1 MRTELSNIERIKGG
15 GQKMVYTAKHLI
27 HGDVVLKEINTTL
40 DALDRTK
47 REIIAVE
54 ILGSRNVPKIL
65 AHNCEEDQPNP
76 IWLVEQRISGSN
88 LRELLL
94 SGRRFTTPE
103 VVSLLT
109 TLLDIAVQ
117 SEQHGL
123 VHRDIKPENIMLDHN
138 GEFWL
143 LDFGIVR
150 HLTLESITATNSPFG
165 LFTVGYASSEQFRNL
180 KSDIDIR
187 SDLFSIGVVCY
198 ELIQGENF
206 YLKDS
211 NNDVMRVLKKLESSA
226 IPRSRINGDPQ
237 FLLSAFIGLLG
248 DHRRFRRPRTAV
260 EAREILDSIIP
271 TLNI

>member
-1 MRTELSNIERIKGG
+1 MRTELTNVVQLKGG
-15 GQKMVYTAKHLI
+15 GQKLVYAAEHPI
-27 HGDVVLKEINTTL
+27 HGDVVLKEIYPSL

-54 ILGSRNVPKIL
+54 ILGSQNVPQIL
-65 AHNCEEDQPNP
+65 AHNCAEDQPNP
-76 IWLVEQRISGSN
+76 IWLVERRIPGSN
-88 LRELLL
+88 LRELLMT
-94 SGRRFTTPE
+94 GRRFSISE

-123 VHRDIKPENIMLDHN
+123 VHRDIKPENIMLDHH
-138 GEFWL
+138 GKFWL

-165 LFTVGYASSEQFRNL
+165 LFTVGYSSSEQFRNL

-226 IPRSRINGDPQ
+226 IPRTRINGDPQ

-260 EAREILDSIIP
+260 EAREILDAIIP
-271 TLNI
+271 KLNI